1 MSTRKLS
8 NVSLREYRTFL
19 AKAGCTISRT
29 TGGHE
34 HWTKPGLLRPIT
46 VQTHV
51 DPVPEFIILNA
62 LRTLGVSKADFWAI
76 LDKK

>member
-1 MSTRKLS
+1 MSTQKLS
-8 NVSLREYRTFL
+8 NVSLREYRAFL

-51 DPVPEFIILNA
+51 DPVPEFIIANA
-62 LRTLGVSKADFWAI
+62 LRILGLAKADFWTV
-76 LDKK
+76 LEGK